1 VPTALGF
8 IIPREAVGV
17 RKIDTL
23 RDSIHERIDCCDNVA
38 LLDEID
44 RLLDGADPDRDL
56 LTLDED
62 DIRAVLS
69 ELLDE

>member
-1 VPTALGF
+1 MS
-8 IIPREAVGV
+8 
-17 RKIDTL
+17 KIDTL